1 MKFTSFL
8 LESSDTDALDILDE
22 YLMDPLKAYKITPAV
37 YKELMKDYANEK
49 EITLYRGMNF
59 ASEKDYNKFVE
70 DIKDNKV
77 TFKSIS
83 SWTRHKTT
91 AVQFAKTRP
100 SYMEYMDDGDME
112 LIKKA
117 TKENESVVGF
127 RGIILKT
134 TIKPNAALDV
144 NRTEIAKEDEI
155 ILSHDSTVTVDVI
168 NVLKNS
174 DRIKEEGIDK
184 ILKQYVSGEE
194 HVDQSM
200 ILNIIKN
207 HADKLTDEH
216 KHIIGKFFL
225 TIEEEENIFTVQV
238 KKAFSKTEND
248 TIIVRLSY
256 ENDIEKYQNV
266 FLKDDV
272 DQYNLKVQ
280 KILKKGL
287 KELTDTL
294 YKYEDASKVTI
305 DWVTNT
311 DRRKIFK
318 QFDVYDEYKKVAKF
332 YTKEY
337 NNLNDEVLGSKKT
350 YSKDDLNDFKKKLER
365 LLNSI

>member
-8 LESSDTDALDILDE
+8 LESTNVLDILDE
-22 YLMDPLKAYKITPAV
+22 YLMDPLKSYKITPSV
-37 YKELMKDYANEK
+37 YKELMKDYANEN
-49 EITLYRGMNF
+49 ELILYRGMNF
-59 ASEKDYNKFVE
+59 ATEKDYNKFIE

-77 TFKSIS
+77 SFKSIS
-83 SWTRHKTT
+83 SWTRHKIT

-134 TIKPNAALDV
+134 TIKANTALDV
-144 NRTEIAKEDEI
+144 NRTKIAKEDEI
-155 ILSHDSTVTVDVI
+155 ILPHDTTISVEVI

-184 ILKQYVSGEE
+184 ILKQYVHGEE
-194 HVDQSM
+194 HVDHAM

-225 TIEEEENIFTVQV
+225 TIEEEESIFTVQV

-266 FLKDDV
+266 FLPEDV
-272 DQYNLKVQ
+272 EKYNASVQ

-287 KELTDTL
+287 KELIDTL
-294 YKYEDASKVTI
+294 HGYEDPSKITI

-318 QFDVYDEYKKVAKF
+318 KFDVYDEYKKVAKF
-332 YTKEY
+332 YTTEY
-337 NNLNDEVLGSKKT
+337 NNLNDQVFSSKKT
-350 YSKDDLNDFKKKLER
+350 YSKDDLNDFKNKLER